1 METAHRTP
9 EERFAHLAGYPY
21 APNYVDGLPGYEGL
35 RAHYVDEGPLDARHV
50 FLCLHGE
57 PTWAYLYRRMIPEF
71 LASGGRVIAPDYF
84 GFGRSDKPADEGVYT
99 FEFHRRF
106 LIAFIEYLDLRG
118 LTLVCQDWGGLLGL
132 TLPMELPD
140 RFDRLIV
147 MNTMLG
153 TGDGPLSEGFLGWR
167 QWVRDNP
174 DLAVGRLLKRA
185 CPHLTD
191 DEAAAYEA
199 PFPDSRYM
207 AGVRRFPELVPDRPG
222 AEGAAVSRRARGWWQ
237 EEWRGQSFMA
247 IGMSDPVLGGPV
259 MLGLHRHIRNCPPP
273 YEMSDG
279 GHFLQEWGDVVAR
292 EALAQFVRG

>member
-21 APNYVDGLPGYEGL
+21 APNYVDRLPGYEGL
-35 RAHYVDEGPLDARHV
+35 RTHYVDEGPSDAPHV

-71 LASGGRVIAPDYF
+71 LTSGGRVIAPDYF
-84 GFGRSDKPADEGVYT
+84 GFGRSDKPAEEGVYT

-222 AEGAAVSRRARGWWQ
+222 AEGAAVSRRARCWWQ

-292 EALAQFVRG
+292 EALAQFARG